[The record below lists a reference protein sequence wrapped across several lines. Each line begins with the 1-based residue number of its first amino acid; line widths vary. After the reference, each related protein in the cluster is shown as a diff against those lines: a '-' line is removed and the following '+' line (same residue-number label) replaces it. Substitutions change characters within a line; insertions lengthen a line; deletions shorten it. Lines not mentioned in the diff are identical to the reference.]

1 MPPREQPRQ
10 SYIPRARLELII
22 RLEDF
27 GDTANPVPPAP
38 KMPPHLRSG
47 KKKGGAFEDKLRVEK
62 QGSRYVL
69 LSPSNAENKGPPQQQ
84 VKSIDQRTY
93 RLDGIVPLRAT
104 VNRNGPR
111 MADTLSLSLMF
122 RDLPLDPRA
131 IRSIAVQFWLG
142 CITPEQLAD
151 EAAGKSAVPCPSTF
165 VDAYGRTR
173 ENLRFQGFVDD
184 YEVTLNEGAPEVSLE
199 CTDNTRIL
207 LDQDAPV
214 KLTVSA
220 DKQLDEAVADYL
232 ANFPQFVGLAVE
244 YRPAGAAVPSLGA
257 ALAKTAFKP
266 KLGPP
271 PAGGGG
277 AGKMS
282 VWDYLTD
289 IAGSVGLLVRFEGTT
304 VIFQRPRTFYAGRG
318 RARPDD
324 PFRGRVLPSGRE
336 IDSRLL
342 VFGRNVD
349 ELGFKRRFSRNVSNN
364 VEVRCYSPRL
374 GRTLVARYPS
384 TDKKDRQS
392 KPVPGDKTDEKWRVV
407 TVHGIEDEPTLRVV
421 AQGVY
426 EQLGRSELTGKAVT
440 KNLGSFGGS
449 NLDPDLLDV
458 QAGDS
463 VRIEVQRDEPALTAI
478 GGTGSAGQ
486 AASFLEALGFPSG
499 FAAAYQNTIANVG
512 LPSTFRVRS
521 AAIDWDF
528 EQGVTLDFE
537 VVNYVEVRASQ
548 ELPAGEEIPNVDPA
562 TEPDRVP
569 VEGG

>member
-1 MPPREQPRQ
+1 MPREQPRQ
-10 SYIPRARLELII
+10 SYIPRARLELIV

-27 GDTANPVPPAP
+27 GDKTNPVPPSP

-62 QGSRYVL
+62 QGNRYVL
-69 LSPSNAENKGPPQQQ
+69 VSPSSTENKGPPQQQ
-84 VKSIDQRTY
+84 VKSIDERTW
-93 RLDGIVPLRAT
+93 RLGGIVPLRAT

-131 IRSIAVQFWLG
+131 MRSIAVQFWLG
-142 CITPEQLAD
+142 CITAEELGE
-151 EAAGKSAVPCPSTF
+151 EAAGKRVVPCPDTF
-165 VDAYGRTR
+165 VDAFGRTR
-173 ENLRFQGFVDD
+173 ENIRFQGYIDD

-207 LDQDAPV
+207 IDQDAPV

-220 DKQLDEAVADYL
+220 DKPLDEAVADYL
-232 ANFPQFVGLAVE
+232 ANFPQFVGLSVE
-244 YRPAGAAVPSLGA
+244 YRPGGVVVPSLGS

-271 PAGGGG
+271 PAGG

-289 IAGSVGLLVRFEGTT
+289 ITSSVGLLVRFEGTT

-324 PFRGRVLPSGRE
+324 PFRGRVLPSGRQ

-342 VFGRNVD
+342 VYGRNVD
-349 ELGFKRRFSRNVSNN
+349 ELGFKRRFSRMIGNN

-374 GRTLVARYPS
+374 GRTLVARYPVGK
-384 TDKKDRQS
+384 DDRQS
-392 KPVPGDKTDEKWRVV
+392 KPVPGDKTDDKWRVV
-407 TVHGIEDEPTLRVV
+407 TVYGIEDEATLRTV

-426 EQLGRSELTGKAVT
+426 EQLGRAELTGKAVT

-463 VRIEVQRDEPALTAI
+463 VTIEVQRDEPGLTAI
-478 GGTGSAGQ
+478 GGSGGAGQ
-486 AASFLEALGFPSG
+486 AAAFLERLGFPSG
-499 FAAAYQNTIANVG
+499 FAAAYQATIANVG
-512 LPSTFRVRS
+512 LPTTFRVRS

-528 EQGVTLDFE
+528 EQGVTCDFE
-537 VVNYVEVRASQ
+537 VVNYVEVRASK
-548 ELPAGEEIPNVDPA
+548 ELPAGEEIPSTDPA
-562 TEPDRVP
+562 TQPDRVS

>member
-1 MPPREQPRQ
+1 MPVREQPRQ

-22 RLEDF
+22 RLEDY
-27 GDTANPVPPAP
+27 GDTANPVPPSP

-47 KKKGGAFEDKLRVEK
+47 KKKGGAFEDKLRIEK
-62 QGSRYVL
+62 QGDRYVL
-69 LSPSNAENKGPPQQQ
+69 LSPGSSENKGPPQQQ
-84 VKSIDQRTY
+84 IKSIDQRTW
-93 RLDGIVPLRAT
+93 RLDGIIPLRAT
-104 VNRNGPR
+104 LNRNGPR
-111 MADTLSLSLMF
+111 MADTLSLALSF

-131 IRSIAVQFWLG
+131 MRSIAVQFWLG

-151 EAAGKSAVPCPSTF
+151 EAAGKIVVPCPDTF
-165 VDAYGRTR
+165 VDAFGRTR
-173 ENLRFQGFVDD
+173 ENLRFQGYVDD
-184 YEVTLNEGAPEVSLE
+184 YETTLNDGGPEVSLE

-207 LDQDAPV
+207 IDQDAPV
-214 KLTVSA
+214 KLTVSP
-220 DKQLDEAVADYL
+220 DKPLDEAVADYL
-232 ANFPQFVGLAVE
+232 SNFPQFVGLSVE
-244 YRPAGAAVPSLGA
+244 YRPGGAAVPSLGG

-289 IAGSVGLLVRFEGTT
+289 IAGSIGQLVRFEGTT

-324 PFRGRVLPSGRE
+324 PFRGRVLPSGRQ

-342 VFGRNVD
+342 VYGRNVD
-349 ELGFKRRFSRNVSNN
+349 ELGFKRRFSRNISNN

-374 GRTLVARYPS
+374 GRTLVARFP
-384 TDKKDRQS
+384 TGKDDRQK
-392 KPVPGDKTDEKWRVV
+392 KPVPGDKTDDKWRVT
-407 TVHGIEDEPTLRVV
+407 TVHGIEDEPTLRIV

-426 EQLGRSELTGKAVT
+426 EQLGRAELTGKVVT

-463 VRIEVQRDEPALTAI
+463 VSIEVQHDEPGLTAI
-478 GGTGSAGQ
+478 GGSGGAGQ
-486 AASFLEALGFPSG
+486 AASFLERLGFPSG

-512 LPSTFRVRS
+512 LPTTFRVRTC
-521 AAIDWDF
+521 AIDWDS

-537 VVNYVEVRASQ
+537 VVNYVEVRAQ
-548 ELPAGEEIPNVDPA
+548 KNLPEGEEIPNTDPA
-562 TEPDRVP
+562 TEPDRVS
-569 VEGG
+569 VDGS

>member
-10 SYIPRARLELII
+10 SYIPRARLELIVRI
-22 RLEDF
+22 EDF

-47 KKKGGAFEDKLRVEK
+47 KRKGDAFQDKLRVEK

-69 LSPSNAENKGPPQQQ
+69 VSPGAAENKGPPQQQ
-84 VKSIDQRTY
+84 TKSVDQRTF

-111 MADTLSLSLMF
+111 MADTLSLSLAF

-142 CITPEQLAD
+142 CITPDELAD
-151 EAAGKSAVPCPSTF
+151 EAAGKRAVPCSDTF
-165 VDAYGRTR
+165 VDAFGRTR
-173 ENLRFQGFVDD
+173 ENLRFQGYVDD

-207 LDQDAPV
+207 IDQDAPA
-214 KLTVSA
+214 KLAVSP
-220 DKQLDEAVADYL
+220 DKPLDEAVVDYL
-232 ANFPQFVGLAVE
+232 ANFPQFVGLSVE
-244 YRPAGAAVPSLGA
+244 YRPGGAVVPSLGA

-271 PAGGGG
+271 PSGGGG
-277 AGKMS
+277 GGKTS

-289 IAGSVGLLVRFEGTT
+289 LAGSIGLLVRFEGTT

-324 PFRGRVLPSGRE
+324 PFRGRVLPTGRQ

-342 VFGRNVD
+342 VYGRNVE
-349 ELGFKRRFSRNVSNN
+349 ELGFKRKFSRMISNN

-374 GRTLVARYPS
+374 GRTLVARYPVGK
-384 TDKKDRQS
+384 DDRQS
-392 KPVPGDKTDEKWRVV
+392 KPVPGDKTDDKWRVV
-407 TVHGIEDEPTLRVV
+407 TVYGIEDEATLRAV

-426 EQLGRSELTGKAVT
+426 EQMGRAELTGKVVT

-463 VRIEVQRDEPALTAI
+463 VQIEVQRDEPGLTAI
-478 GGTGSAGQ
+478 GGSGGTGQ
-486 AASFLEALGFPSG
+486 AAAFLERLGFPPS
-499 FAAAYQNTIANVG
+499 FAAAYQSAIAHVG
-512 LPSTFRVRS
+512 LPTTFRVRT

-537 VVNYVEVRASQ
+537 VVNYVEVRASK
-548 ELPAGEEIPNVDPA
+548 ELPAGEEIATSDPEV
-562 TEPDRVP
+562 EPDRVQ

>member
-1 MPPREQPRQ
+1 MPIREQPEQ
-10 SYIPRARLELII
+10 SYIPRARLELIV

-27 GDTANPVPPAP
+27 GDKTNPVPPAP
-38 KMPPHLRSG
+38 EMPPHLRSG
-47 KKKGGAFEDKLRVEK
+47 KKKGGTKDDKLRVERE
-62 QGSRYVL
+62 GTRLVL
-69 LSPSNAENKGPPQQQ
+69 RSPTSTQNEGTPQQQ
-84 VKSIDQRTY
+84 IKSSDNRTF
-93 RLDGIVPLRAT
+93 RLTSIVPLRAT

-111 MADTLSLSLMF
+111 MADTLSLSIPF
-122 RDLPLDPRA
+122 SDLPLDPRV

-151 EAAGKSAVPCPSTF
+151 EAKGKRVVPCPDTF

-173 ENLRFQGFVDD
+173 DNLRFQGYVDD
-184 YEVTLNEGAPEVSLE
+184 HEVTLNEGAPEVSLE

-207 LDQDAPV
+207 IDQDAPV

-220 DKQLDEAVADYL
+220 DKPLDEAVADYL
-232 ANFPQFVGLAVE
+232 SNFPQFVGLSVE
-244 YRPAGAAVPSLGA
+244 YRPGGVAVPSLGA

-271 PAGGGG
+271 PSGGG
-277 AGKMS
+277 KLS

-304 VIFQRPRTFYAGRG
+304 VIFQRPRTFYSGRG

-324 PFRGRVLPSGRE
+324 PFRGRVLPSGRT

-342 VFGRNVD
+342 AYGRNVD
-349 ELGFKRRFSRNVSNN
+349 ELTFKRRFTRNVSNN

-374 GRTLVARYPS
+374 GKTLVTRYPVGKS
-384 TDKKDRQS
+384 DRQN
-392 KPVPGDKTDEKWRVV
+392 KPVPGDKQDTNWKVV
-407 TVHGIEDEPTLRVV
+407 TVYGIEDEPTLRVV

-449 NLDPDLLDV
+449 NSDPDLLDV

-463 VRIEVQRDEPALTAI
+463 VVIEVQRDDPNLTAM
-478 GGTGSAGQ
+478 GGQGGNGQ
-486 AASFLEALGFPSG
+486 AQAFLEALGYPSE
-499 FAAAYQNTIANVG
+499 FAQAYQAAITNIG
-512 LPSTFRVRS
+512 LPTTFRVRT
-521 AAIDWDF
+521 AAIDWDY

-537 VVNYVEVRASQ
+537 VVNYVEVRASK
-548 ELPAGEEIPNVDPA
+548 ELPEGEEVPSVDPA
-562 TEPDRVP
+562 TEPDRVT
-569 VEGG
+569 VETG